1 MSKQKQRYK
10 NEEFGKSADNSICKY
25 IQLSKKMI
33 IKGSR
38 LK

>member
-1 MSKQKQRYK
+1 MTKQKQSYK
-10 NEEFGKSADNSICKY
+10 NEEFRKSADNSICKY